1 MERLRSRLRNTTLD
15 VSPSSLRVL
24 DAHLTGVA
32 AEEEHPIPRELVLEV
47 TAYFGE
53 VVRRALNGT
62 WGIDSR
68 DDKMP
73 TVRLPN
79 SDAEYP
85 LVRAIK
91 LVQDGDRLAD
101 WFEFIQRGGQ
111 RLLD

>member
-1 MERLRSRLRNTTLD
+1 
-15 VSPSSLRVL
+15 
-24 DAHLTGVA
+24 
-32 AEEEHPIPRELVLEV
+32 
-47 TAYFGE
+47 
-53 VVRRALNGT
+53 
-62 WGIDSR
+62 
-68 DDKMP
+68 MP